1 MATASRAG
9 SSVDCGL
16 SRTRPIMAYPLQ
28 SSRAS
33 GAVCHYSAVTTRSGV
48 SRRGLALQATCLDQV
63 DFGVSQTIGATL
75 GGNAAKLLLR
85 RNDFKDQRKRWSSSK
100 ISGDQD
106 AASAAR
112 ASTVLA
118 SKLVERQPTI
128 ARIVLRAQQVKDL
141 NAYQGPRA
149 QESDDG
155 RRIRSRSA

>member
-1 MATASRAG
+1 M
-9 SSVDCGL
+9 
-16 SRTRPIMAYPLQ
+16 
-28 SSRAS
+28 
-33 GAVCHYSAVTTRSGV
+33 CHYSAPHSGV
-48 SRRGLALQATCLDQV
+48 SRRGLALQATCFDQV

-100 ISGDQD
+100 IFGDQD

-128 ARIVLRAQQVKDL
+128 ARIVLRAQQVKDS
-141 NAYQGPRA
+141 NAYQGPTFTISLR
-149 QESDDG
+149 
-155 RRIRSRSA
+155 